1 MLRIICILCGEVV
14 SLISPEIGL
23 LHRGSEKL
31 IECNYWSSSIPYFD
45 RFDYVSTITQ
55 EHLFSYTVERMINS
69 FIVMYV
75 SSLRCLFM
83 EYYRIMN
90 HTLAITTHAIDIGIR
105 KGEVTARA
113 GQSLLQNIP
122 YYNNHLFPLII
133 CSRSVS
139 LSSATIRHS
148 YQSNKLYIKS
158 NGKQKRGFDIASG
171 AGGGAERGDTGSL
184 K

>member
-1 MLRIICILCGEVV
+1 VLRIICILCGEVV

-90 HTLAITTHAIDIGIR
+90 HTLAITTHAIDIGIITLMLWIFEER
-105 KGEVTARA
+105 EKFLVMVE
-113 GQSLLQNIP
+113 
-122 YYNNHLFPLII
+122 I
-133 CSRSVS
+133 C
-139 LSSATIRHS
+139 
-148 YQSNKLYIKS
+148 
-158 NGKQKRGFDIASG
+158 
-171 AGGGAERGDTGSL
+171 TGSRFHTML
-184 K
+184 ILVSRLRYDIHLY